1 MEEENTLQR
10 SPEAQ
15 VIGTKSWVAYLGLAV
30 MAIILFALVPLAFMW
45 NEIAAF
51 AVLVVAALIVG
62 YRFFQIRNVQ
72 LYIDD
77 VGAWVSQGVLPW
89 QKGITGV
96 KWRDMDEAVFYQNF
110 WTWITRSNTV
120 RVGHRFTKTN
130 EIVLTHIGN
139 GKDVVARINARLQQL
154 IRDGKVN

>member
-10 SPEAQ
+10 SPEAE
-15 VIGTKSWVAYLGLAV
+15 VIGTKSWVAYLGLV
-30 MAIILFALVPLAFMW
+30 ILAIVLFCLVPLAFMW
-45 NEIAAF
+45 NQIAAF
-51 AVLVVAALIVG
+51 VVLVVAALIVA
-62 YRFFQIRNVQ
+62 YRFFEIRNVQ

-110 WTWITRSNTV
+110 WTWITRSNTI

-139 GKDVVARINARLQQL
+139 GKDVVARVNGRLQQL

>member
-10 SPEAQ
+10 SPEAE
-15 VIGTKSWVAYLGLAV
+15 VIGTKSWVAYLGLV
-30 MAIILFALVPLAFMW
+30 ILAIVLFCLVPLAFMW
-45 NEIAAF
+45 NEIAAL

-139 GKDVVARINARLQQL
+139 GKDVVGRINGRLQQL